1 MDGCVLYGVV
11 CRYYILRPETVESY
25 FLLWRLTKDP
35 KYREW
40 GWQMVQALDTTCKVE
55 GGYSG
60 VRNVYQVNIKIFIK
74 LLILQRQCSAVKHSG
89 GWWSPQIHLSKKRL
103 TVEQI
108 FIKFKAWSKEC
119 RLGSVTPCFCLFID
133 RDDCLLL

>member
-1 MDGCVLYGVV
+1 MMTFLWDKRILSQVWMDGCVLYGVV

-60 VRNVYQVNIKIFIK
+60 VRNVYQVNIRIFIK
-74 LLILQRQCSAVKHSG
+74 LLIHQSQCSAVQCSAVVG
-89 GWWSPQIHLSKKRL
+89 DGSPQIPYF
-103 TVEQI
+103 I
-108 FIKFKAWSKEC
+108 FKFK
-119 RLGSVTPCFCLFID
+119 G
-133 RDDCLLL
+133 